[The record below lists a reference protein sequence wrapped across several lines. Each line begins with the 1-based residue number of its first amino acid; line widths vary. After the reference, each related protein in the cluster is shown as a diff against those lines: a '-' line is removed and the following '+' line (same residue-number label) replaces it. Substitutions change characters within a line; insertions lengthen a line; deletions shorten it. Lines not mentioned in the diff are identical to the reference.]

1 MQISTPESSTSIN
14 GVNIVCRLKSYFTHA
29 TVGGGSRPK
38 PITTESSVS
47 ESRADIEFE
56 QALAAVEAE
65 TADPVDQVD
74 MLVEIAMG
82 LQQKPKTPTQ
92 LHNAV
97 ALYDKALERCPENE
111 VLLAARIQARRATA
125 LQSIPDSGT
134 EYLHQAHAGLETAL
148 ITLSEQGRPE
158 EVAEAEMNLG
168 LVLQSLAGMHQAKL
182 TDAIAAYQRA
192 ARFFNREKYATE
204 YAILHNNLATAY
216 LSIPMTDERAK
227 MREALAVQCFEDALK
242 VVTLVD
248 NPSEYA
254 MLQNN
259 LGNALQYVSSGHAV
273 ENNLRALD
281 AYDEALKVRGKRET
295 PLEYANTISNKAN
308 CLRNLPDDLERP
320 ESGNASNLKDAHGLY
335 VEARNLF
342 RQYGEPTKAKMLD
355 EILEEMVAESGNG
368 AAPAHGQETEFGEA
382 RFK

>member
-1 MQISTPESSTSIN
+1 M
-14 GVNIVCRLKSYFTHA
+14 
-29 TVGGGSRPK
+29 
-38 PITTESSVS
+38 S
-47 ESRADIEFE
+47 ESRSNIEFS

-65 TADPVDQVD
+65 TAEPLDQVE

-82 LQQKPKTPTQ
+82 LQQKPKSPTQ

-97 ALYDKALERCPENE
+97 ALYDKALERCPESE

-125 LQSIPDSGT
+125 LQSIPENGAEFLFQS
-134 EYLHQAHAGLETAL
+134 QAGLETAL
-148 ITLSEQGRPE
+148 LTLAEIGRPE

-168 LVLQSLAGMHQAKL
+168 LVLQSLAGMHKAKI

-192 ARFFNREKYATE
+192 VRFFDKDTYATE

-242 VVTLVD
+242 VVNLID

-281 AYDEALKVRGKRET
+281 AYDEALKVRGKRDT

-308 CLRNLPDDLERP
+308 CLRNLPDDLEHP
-320 ESGNASNLKDAHGLY
+320 ERGNASNLKDARAFY

-342 RQYGEPTKAKMLD
+342 RQYGETTKAGMID
-355 EILEEMVAESGNG
+355 EVLEEMTAEAGNG
-368 AAPAHGQETEFGEA
+368 AGPSNENETDFGEA
-382 RFK
+382 RF